1 MRSNLLRDLMEGLCR
16 EKHVGSSP
24 MIDVSLVALL
34 MLWEAGHHL
43 QKHRSCAERDCW
55 ELGVSLHLSVTC
67 QPWLPVCP
75 AQIWSTFQVPTED
88 APAGPLPLCLP
99 AHSPSV
105 CHPFE
110 LIFQPRLLRPQLS
123 HCREGSNTIF
133 LASGDAP
140 GSPGC
145 SHFFCITRTHP
156 RLP

>member
-1 MRSNLLRDLMEGLCR
+1 MHKTCTSEDREGTRYHDNAAPDISQALPTWLQPQLPHR
-16 EKHVGSSP
+16 FFLN
-24 MIDVSLVALL
+24 MALL
-34 MLWEAGHHL
+34 LCHPCQGHLCPLHKL
-43 QKHRSCAERDCW
+43 RSF
-55 ELGVSLHLSVTC
+55 VSQARSSL
-67 QPWLPVCP
+67 
-75 AQIWSTFQVPTED
+75 
-88 APAGPLPLCLP
+88 PLPDLP